1 MVAAIGRRFI
11 TTKIMITASVVTY
24 HTSHEELASCLKSLL
39 ACGTVNRVY
48 VIDHA
53 GDNTMAAFC
62 RDYGDARIEYVAHSN
77 DGYGAGHN
85 VALRRVLAGGTSR
98 YHLVV
103 NSDVY
108 FSSGVLETL
117 SAYMDAH
124 ADTGQV
130 IPNVIY
136 PDGRQQYVCRL
147 LPTPLDLFSRRFL
160 PASWSR
166 RRMERYTLAFT
177 GYSRP
182 MNVPYHMGC
191 FMLLRVEA
199 LREVGLFDERFFLYP
214 EDIDL
219 TRRIHQRYRTMF
231 YPDVTIVHAH
241 RAASYRS
248 WRMLWVHIYNMCKYF
263 NKWGWWNDPERRYFN
278 RRLLKDLGSAG

>member
-1 MVAAIGRRFI
+1 
-11 TTKIMITASVVTY
+11 MITASIVTY
-24 HTSHEELASCLKSLL
+24 RTTCEELGGCLNSLL
-39 ACGTVNRVY
+39 ACKSVGRVY

-53 GDNTMAAFC
+53 ADESLSAFC
-62 RDYGDARIEYVAHSN
+62 RNYGDARIEYVAHSN
-77 DGYGAGHN
+77 EGYGAGHN
-85 VALRRVLAGGTSR
+85 VALRRVLADGVAR
-98 YHLVV
+98 YHLVI

-117 SAYMDAH
+117 SAYMDTH
-124 ADTGQV
+124 ADVGQV
-130 IPNVIY
+130 IPQVIY

-147 LPTPLDLFSRRFL
+147 LPTPVDLFCRRFL
-160 PASWSR
+160 PSSWSR

-177 GYSRP
+177 GYNRP

-191 FMLLRVEA
+191 FMLLRTAA
-199 LREVGLFDERFFLYP
+199 LRETGLFDERFFLYP

-219 TRRIHQRYRTMF
+219 TRRIHRRYRTMF
-231 YPDVTIVHAH
+231 YPAVIIVHAH

-248 WRMLWVHIYNMCKYF
+248 WRMLWIHFYNMCKYF

-278 RRLLKDLGSAG
+278 ERLLKELASG